1 MELEKAFGPE
11 YDLFLQR
18 MSLLRSRLMGQIE
31 DEAERGRVFQA
42 IANSDVLDLLR
53 QGKLHEADRRIVELS
68 GLKVKHGK

>member
-1 MELEKAFGPE
+1 MELEKTFGPE

-53 QGKLHEADRRIVELS
+53 QGGFTRPITGSRNYRA
-68 GLKVKHGK
+68 